1 MMVLSQVLIDLAII
15 SLFLVLGTIVRQKI
29 TAFQRYVIPASVLG
43 GLIGLVVGKNVLGL
57 LPISD
62 NYAQFGIIGIDIVF
76 ACLFLGRKIPGIGQL
91 GKSAG
96 AQTAYAYFNGF
107 GQIAIGLLVV
117 IAFGSIGYSLH
128 PMFGLQ
134 LLVGFQ
140 GGVGIGTAVAPMLAE
155 LGWSASEAAAVG
167 ETCAVA
173 GLAMS
178 VVIGIVII
186 NIGIA
191 RNLTVKKFHESGQKI
206 QSPTFKPPE
215 ARQYISQEIT
225 SPEAASSFVFNFG
238 FVGMAILC
246 GHLIRLGIVSVAPP
260 LKIMPT
266 FPFILVGGIIVQVLL
281 QKTRFDSYIDRN
293 TVETI
298 SGFALDVLIVASL
311 MAIKPSVVM
320 AYATPLTVMVILG
333 LMFNLW
339 QLKWLGPRILPGAW
353 FEKGVCEYAQSTG
366 SVPQAMLLLRMV
378 DPRLETDAAEA
389 FALKM
394 LFFSPVMFPISVI
407 LAPIIVAR
415 GPLLFFGIYCALMI
429 IILAICRATCWQ
441 DRPKEK
447 WLASAV

>member
-1 MMVLSQVLIDLAII
+1 MVLSQILVDLAVI
-15 SLFLVLGTIVRQKI
+15 SIFLVLGTLVRQKI
-29 TAFQRYVIPASVLG
+29 NAFQRYIIPASVLG
-43 GLIGLVVGKNVLGL
+43 GIIGLILGKNVLGL

-62 NYAQFGIIGIDIVF
+62 NYTQFGVIGLDVVF
-76 ACLFLGRKIPGIGQL
+76 AGLFVGRKLPGIGQL

-134 LLVGFQ
+134 LLVGYQ
-140 GGVGIGTAVAPMLAE
+140 GGVGIGTAVAPMMAE

-178 VVIGIVII
+178 VVIGIIII

-206 QSPTFKPPE
+206 QSPTFKPVD
-215 ARQYISQEIT
+215 ARQYISKEIT

-238 FVGMAILC
+238 FIGMAILC
-246 GHLIRLGIVSVAPP
+246 GHLIHLGIITVAPP
-260 LKIMPT
+260 LKFMPT
-266 FPFILVGGIIVQVLL
+266 FPFVLIGGIIVQVLL
-281 QKTRFDSYIDRN
+281 QKTRLDNYIDRG

-311 MAIKPSVVM
+311 MAINPSVVT
-320 AYATPLTVMVILG
+320 AYASTLIVMLILG

-339 QLKWLGPRILPGAW
+339 QVKWLGPRILPGAW
-353 FEKGVCEYAQSTG
+353 FEKSVCEYAQSTG
-366 SVPQAMLLLRMV
+366 SATQAMLLLRMV
-378 DPRLETDAAEA
+378 DPQLETDAAEA

-394 LFFSPVMFPISVI
+394 LFFSPVIFPLTII
-407 LAPIIVAR
+407 LTHAIVSK
-415 GPLLFFGIYCALMI
+415 GPLLFFGIYCVLML
-429 IILAICRATCWQ
+429 IILAICRVTCWQ
-441 DRPKEK
+441 KRPKEK
-447 WLASAV
+447 WLASPV

>member
-1 MMVLSQVLIDLAII
+1 MMVLSQVLVDLAII

-29 TAFQRYVIPASVLG
+29 TAFQKYIIPASVLG
-43 GLIGLVVGKNVLGL
+43 GIIGLIVGKNVLGL

-62 NYAQFGIIGIDIVF
+62 NYTQFGVIGIDVVF
-76 ACLFLGRKIPGIGQL
+76 ACLFLGRNIPGIGQL
-91 GKSAG
+91 GRSAG

-117 IAFGSIGYSLH
+117 VAFGSIGYSLH

-134 LLVGFQ
+134 LLAGFQ
-140 GGVGIGTAVAPMLAE
+140 GGVGIGTAVAPMMAD

-191 RNLTVKKFHESGQKI
+191 RNLTVKKFRGTDQKI
-206 QSPTFKPPE
+206 QSPTFKPVE
-215 ARQYISQEIT
+215 ERRYINKEIT
-225 SPEAASSFVFNFG
+225 SPEAASSFAFNFG
-238 FVGMAILC
+238 FIGMALLC
-246 GHLIRLGIVSVAPP
+246 GRLIYLGIVSAVPE

-266 FPFILVGGIIVQVLL
+266 FPFVLIGGIIVQVLL
-281 QKTRFDSYIDRN
+281 QKTHVDNYVDRS

-311 MAIKPSVVM
+311 MAIKPSAVLT
-320 AYATPLTVMVILG
+320 YATPLTLMVILG

-339 QLKWLGPRILPGAW
+339 QFKWLGPRILPGAW

-394 LFFSPVMFPISVI
+394 LFFSPVMFPLSVI
-407 LAPIIVAR
+407 LAPIIVSR
-415 GPLLFFGIYCALMI
+415 GPLLFFGIYCALLI

-441 DRPKEK
+441 DRPREK
-447 WLASAV
+447 WLASPV